1 MQSLSLNERTQ
12 VCEKIDAVKQQV
24 AATVTEQFFLRHPDW
39 LTRYG
44 DRGRLRGI
52 EDAAFHQSYLASAI
66 EGGSVVPFETYA
78 RWTVGV
84 LESRNIASHFVA
96 ENLVQIGEA
105 LQSSLTPVEA
115 EFVNEFIAAG
125 VLACETPAAPTPA
138 TTVETALGEMQAL
151 YLQAAIKGE
160 RRAAVTLALEALKQ
174 VNDVVDVYVDVF
186 QTSQVEVGRLWE
198 TNRITIAE
206 EHMATAI
213 TQYAMAQ
220 LYQHIEPDSSQ
231 AGKMVITGIE
241 GEMHQIGPN
250 MVADVLEA
258 RGWDVRF
265 LGTNMPNSGI
275 IQAIEEHGADTVGIS
290 ATILVSIPKVV
301 RLVKD
306 MQAKFGAAC
315 PRLIFGGRAFSSTP
329 LLCREL
335 GGGEAAL
342 DLRSALASA

>member
-1 MQSLSLNERTQ
+1 MQNLSLNERTLLF
-12 VCEKIDAVKQQV
+12 EKIEAVKQQV
-24 AATVTEQFFLRHPDW
+24 AETVTEEFFVRHPDW
-39 LTRYG
+39 LKRYG
-44 DRGRLRGI
+44 ERGRLRGI

-84 LESRNIASHFVA
+84 LASRNIASHFVA
-96 ENLVQIGEA
+96 ENLRQIGEA
-105 LQSSLTPVEA
+105 LQPSLSATEA
-115 EFVNEFIAAG
+115 GFVNEFIAAG
-125 VLACETPAAPTPA
+125 VSACETPAAPMQA
-138 TTVETALGEMQAL
+138 TTVATVLDETQAL
-151 YLQAAIKGE
+151 YLQAAVKGE
-160 RRAAVTLALEALKQ
+160 RRTAVRLALEALKH

-186 QTSQVEVGRLWE
+186 QTSQYEVGRLWE
-198 TNRITIAE
+198 TNQITVAE
-206 EHMATAI
+206 EHLATAI

-220 LYQHIEPDSSQ
+220 VYQQVEPVSSQ

-275 IQAIEEHGADTVGIS
+275 IQAIEEHRADAVGIS
-290 ATILVSIPKVV
+290 ATILFSIPKVV
-301 RLVKD
+301 RLIKE
-306 MQAKFGAAC
+306 MRTRFGGSC

-329 LLCREL
+329 LLCTEL

-342 DLRSALASA
+342 DLRSVLAIV